1 MTPPTVAPPPPQEAP
16 PEQQPAPVIPVHA
29 PLRRFG
35 RRAPSGR
42 PSTAA
47 VAGSVAV
54 HLALLG
60 LVVAFVRIGPR
71 LLDRGEAPA
80 ETVEYFDLA
89 FPQADEGTQVAAGDP
104 AEAAQFPP
112 AAPAAAPPPAGE
124 QPERTERTAAPGE
137 ELAFPSGAPSG
148 LPQAGGAPA
157 QQGTGTGGA
166 VQPGG
171 TGTGGSPLRPGIRDP
186 RLFPTQRPVPAKPEQ
201 TPHEEYM
208 GRLGS
213 TLGQYND
220 SIAAEQDR
228 ARNALDWT
236 LKDKDGNRWGAS
248 PGKIHLGKITLPAP
262 FGFAASPEASAEA
275 RRESGQRAEID
286 RQVADRERNNSFQ
299 ARVRATRERKDAER
313 RLIRGE
319 T

>member
-1 MTPPTVAPPPPQEAP
+1 
-16 PEQQPAPVIPVHA
+16 VHA

-35 RRAPSGR
+35 RRVPTGR
-42 PSTAA
+42 PSPAA
-47 VAGSVAV
+47 IAGSVAV
-54 HLALLG
+54 HLAVVA

-71 LLDRGEAPA
+71 LLDRGEPPA

-89 FPQADEGTQVAAGDP
+89 FPQPDRGTQVAAGDP
-104 AEAAQFPP
+104 AEAVQFPQ
-112 AAPAAAPPPAGE
+112 AAPAAPPAGE
-124 QPERTERTAAPGE
+124 QPERAERTEAPGE
-137 ELAFPSGAPSG
+137 ELVFPSGAPTG

-157 QQGTGTGGA
+157 AQGSGTAGA
-166 VQPGG
+166 GQPGG

-220 SIAAEQDR
+220 SVAAER
-228 ARNALDWT
+228 ARAADALDWT

-262 FGFAASPEASAEA
+262 FGFAASPDASAEA

-286 RQVADRERNNSFQ
+286 RQVADRERSNSFQ
-299 ARVRATRERKDAER
+299 SRVRATRERKDAER

-319 T
+319 S